1 MAEHSDIA
9 YITDRHGNRTHAIV
23 PIELFKT
30 LLDLQEL
37 LKSGSLK
44 HDELYF
50 LNFKQHQA
58 AGYPTGSR
66 ENPRFVLIKGSELA
80 LEEAESLPSR
90 IRKIKEHL
98 ISRQIVR
105 FDADRDAYVLTED
118 FAVKSVSQAA
128 LLVTG
133 RVLNGMEV
141 FKNKAGFSLRS
152 SGYGR
157 KKRKNA

>member
-1 MAEHSDIA
+1 MAEHGEIA
-9 YITDRHGNRTHAIV
+9 YITDKDGRRTHAIV
-23 PIELFKT
+23 PIELFEA
-30 LLDLQEL
+30 LIELQEL

-44 HDELYF
+44 NDELYF

-66 ENPRFVLIKGSELA
+66 ENPRFVLIKGSELS
-80 LEEAESLPSR
+80 LEAANSLPER
-90 IRKIKEHL
+90 IRRVKDHL
-98 ISRQIVR
+98 IARQIVR
-105 FDADRDAYVLTED
+105 FDADREAYVLTED

-157 KKRKNA
+157 KKRNA